1 MTIEKSTNSIYQ
13 SLFST
18 SNTSGS
24 TTGTSSFADLLQA
37 NIDAAKVTTTQSS
50 NDSSSSSST
59 ISASNS
65 DVEAFL
71 SGLKEK
77 GALAFYQDYNAEKIE
92 KLMEEKKEELTEKLG
107 LSDTAEPPLTGTDR
121 EEALANLQ
129 DSLDAYRKQLQEKM
143 QAEDKLD
150 QQNTMLGTFLQDLA

>member
-1 MTIEKSTNSIYQ
+1 MTIDQSTKSIYQ

-18 SNTSGS
+18 SSTSAS
-24 TTGTSSFADLLQA
+24 TSGTSSFADMLQA
-37 NIDAAKVTTTQSS
+37 NIDAAKVSL
-50 NDSSSSSST
+50 SSSSSDSS
-59 ISASNS
+59 SASTTSSSNA

-71 SGLKEK
+71 TDLKDK
-77 GALAFYQDYNAEKIE
+77 GALAFYQDYNFEKIE
-92 KLMEEKKEELTEKLG
+92 KLIEEKKEELTEKLG